1 MELSDD
7 CLRRPLIVQR
17 LTGQILPLS
26 LSEPRP
32 AFLPCVPQLILDCLA
47 FRYLAFPFVILP
59 YLTLGYLALRTFEW
73 APHQFKFIFEWA
85 PRQLRFILE
94 WAPRQC
100 RFIFEW
106 APYYFSASWYILYG
120 PLAPNQSVC
129 NGIRTQSTTTAIA
142 WQAPYRSSY
151 NRPIN
156 SLDHAV
162 GGHMSRFY
170 GYVYMYAVYS
180 MHFGN
185 FGVICNVII
194 SWIDFCRYLIILCF
208 VGAVSDY
215 RTRRNSV
222 YIEGRPMIGRFLLFL
237 VLERFLATAGSHQS
251 LPLALKAVESQGG
264 PRGRRAKAGPWE
276 KISF

>member
-1 MELSDD
+1 MRKWRTRQWRNPHMGGGSSWVFQAFCHGAVWWLFASSAYSSAVDGPD
-7 CLRRPLIVQR
+7 LAS
-17 LTGQILPLS
+17 LS

-142 WQAPYRSSY
+142 WLQAPYRSSY

-156 SLDHAV
+156 SLDQSAV
-162 GGHMSRFY
+162 TCLD
-170 GYVYMYAVYS
+170 S
-180 MHFGN
+180 MVMFTCTLYTRCIS
-185 FGVICNVII
+185 VI
-194 SWIDFCRYLIILCF
+194 
-208 VGAVSDY
+208 
-215 RTRRNSV
+215 
-222 YIEGRPMIGRFLLFL
+222 L
-237 VLERFLATAGSHQS
+237 V
-251 LPLALKAVESQGG
+251 
-264 PRGRRAKAGPWE
+264 
-276 KISF
+276 